1 MIFSVISLFAIT
13 STFGVSFDCN
23 YIDMGFNVIQPV
35 GQCVIGKNTANK
47 VMSMEHLCVD
57 EYTLQSRIYSGDS
70 NCNGNNYEIINTF
83 DCNSNS
89 TFVKCDCSFNNDN
102 AKCSLVQDIQYIK
115 DKDGECDKDS
125 VIEHRTYIVEDDQIP
140 KSFIDNN
147 CFERKSD
154 NKSLVNFCIYFMHEI
169 IITTYMYI
177 II

>member
-154 NKSLVNFCIYFMHEI
+154 NKSLVNFCIYFIFISCMRS
-169 IITTYMYI
+169 
-177 II
+177 